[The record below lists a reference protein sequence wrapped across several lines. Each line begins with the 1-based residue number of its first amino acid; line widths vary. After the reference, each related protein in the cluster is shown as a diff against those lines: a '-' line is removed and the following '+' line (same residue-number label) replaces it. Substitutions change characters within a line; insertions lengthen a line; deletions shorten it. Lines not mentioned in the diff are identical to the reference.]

1 MRPVDAMIEEY
12 GESHQNPTNKA
23 IHWVCVP
30 AIFFSTVG
38 LFWSIPQ
45 GPLAG
50 MLPAPY
56 AGYLNWATVVLLLT
70 TLWYLKMSVS
80 LAIGMV
86 GVSAA
91 MVGLCVGVLAVTTAP
106 LWQTSLI
113 VFVVA
118 WIGQFVGHKIEGKKP
133 SFFKDLQFLLVGPMW
148 LMHFI
153 YKRVGIAY

>member
-1 MRPVDAMIEEY
+1 MRPVDSMIEEY

-23 IHWVCVP
+23 IHWFCVP

-38 LFWSIPQ
+38 LFWSIPR

-56 AGYLNWATVVLLLT
+56 DVYLNWATVGLLFT

-80 LAIGMV
+80 LAMGMV
-86 GVSAA
+86 GVSVA
-91 MVGLCVGVLAVTTAP
+91 MVCACLGVVAVTTAP
-106 LWQTSLI
+106 LWQTSLF

-133 SFFKDLQFLLVGPMW
+133 SFLKDLQFLLVGPMW

>member
-1 MRPVDAMIEEY
+1 MRPVDVLIEEY

-45 GPLAG
+45 GPLG
-50 MLPAPY
+50 GLLPGPY
-56 AGYLNWATVVLLLT
+56 DAYLNWATLTLLLT
-70 TLWYLKMSVS
+70 TIWYWRMSIP
-80 LAIGMV
+80 LAVGMV
-86 GVSAA
+86 GVSALMVALCLGA
-91 MVGLCVGVLAVTTAP
+91 MAVTEMP

-118 WIGQFVGHKIEGKKP
+118 WVGQFIGHKIEGKKP
-133 SFFKDLQFLLVGPMW
+133 SFFQDLQFLLVGPMW

-153 YKRVGIAY
+153 FKRLGLSY

>member
-1 MRPVDAMIEEY
+1 MRQVDALLEEY
-12 GESHQNPTNKA
+12 GEGHRNTTNKA

-30 AIFFSTVG
+30 AIFFSTVA
-38 LFWSIPQ
+38 LVFSIPA

-50 MLPAPY
+50 LIPPPE
-56 AGYLNWATVVLLLT
+56 GLLLNWASLALLLT

-86 GVSAA
+86 AVSVAMIAA
-91 MVGLCVGVLAVTTAP
+91 CVWVQGIVPYP
-106 LWQTSLI
+106 LWQTAI
-113 VFVVA
+113 VIFVVA
-118 WIGQFVGHKIEGKKP
+118 WVGQFVGHKIEGKKP

-153 YKRVGIAY
+153 YKRVGISY

>member
-12 GESHQNPTNKA
+12 GESHKNPTNKA

-45 GPLAG
+45 GPLVG
-50 MLPAPY
+50 VLPSPY
-56 AGYLNWATVVLLLT
+56 GDFLNWATIGLLLT
-70 TLWYLKMSVS
+70 TLWYMKMSVS
-80 LAIGMV
+80 LAIGMF
-86 GVSAA
+86 GVSAS
-91 MVGLCVGVLAVTTAP
+91 MVGLCVWVLSATTAP

-148 LMHFI
+148 LMHFV
-153 YKRVGIAY
+153 YKRVGIGY

>member
-1 MRPVDAMIEEY
+1 MRQVDALLEEY
-12 GESHQNPTNKA
+12 GESHQNPTNKL

-38 LFWSIPQ
+38 LVYSIPL

-50 MLPAPY
+50 LVPDPEGA
-56 AGYLNWATVVLLLT
+56 YLNWASLALALT
-70 TLWYLKMSVS
+70 TLWYFRMSIP
-80 LAIGMV
+80 LAVGMV
-86 GVSAA
+86 GVSVGMLAA
-91 MVGLCVGVLAVTTAP
+91 CGAVAAAVPLP
-106 LWQTSLI
+106 LWQTCLA

-118 WIGQFVGHKIEGKKP
+118 WIGQFVGHKIEGIKP

-153 YKRVGIAY
+153 YKKAGISY

>member
-12 GESHQNPTNKA
+12 GESHQNPTNKK

-50 MLPAPY
+50 LLPDPFAP
-56 AGYLNWATVVLLLT
+56 YLNWATLILLFT
-70 TLWYLKMSVS
+70 TNWYLRMSVS
-80 LAIGMV
+80 LALGMLAYSLAMIALCLWV
-86 GVSAA
+86 ISA
-91 MVGLCVGVLAVTTAP
+91 TTLP

-113 VFVVA
+113 IFFVA
-118 WIGQFVGHKIEGKKP
+118 WVGQFIGHKIEGKKP

-148 LMHFI
+148 LLHFV
-153 YKRVGIAY
+153 YKRIGIAY

>member
-23 IHWVCVP
+23 IHWFCVP

-50 MLPAPY
+50 VLPGPF
-56 AGYLNWATVVLLLT
+56 GEFLNWATIGLVLT
-70 TLWYLKMSVS
+70 TLWYLKMSIS

-86 GVSAA
+86 GVSAS
-91 MVGLCVGVLAVTTAP
+91 MVGLCVWVLGATTSP

-148 LMHFI
+148 LMHFV
-153 YKRVGIAY
+153 YKRMGIGY

>member
-12 GESHQNPTNKA
+12 GESHQNPTNKT

-45 GPLAG
+45 GPLG
-50 MLPAPY
+50 GLLPAPFDL
-56 AGYLNWATVVLLLT
+56 YLNWATVLLVLT
-70 TLWYLKMSVS
+70 TIWYLRMSVP
-80 LAIGMV
+80 LAVGML
-86 GVSAA
+86 GVSLSMIA
-91 MVGLCVGVLAVTTAP
+91 LCVGVLSVSSAP

-113 VFVVA
+113 VFIVA
-118 WIGQFVGHKIEGKKP
+118 WAGQFVGHKIEGKKP

-148 LMHFI
+148 LMHFV
-153 YKRVGIAY
+153 YKRMGIAY

>member
-1 MRPVDAMIEEY
+1 MCACDFFQHGGALLVDSTGAS
-12 GESHQNPTNKA
+12 GWHFART
-23 IHWVCVP
+23 VRCVP
-30 AIFFSTVG
+30 Q
-38 LFWSIPQ
+38 L
-45 GPLAG
+45 
-50 MLPAPY
+50 
-56 AGYLNWATVVLLLT
+56 ATVVLLLT
-70 TLWYLKMSVS
+70 TLWYLKMSIS

-118 WIGQFVGHKIEGKKP
+118 WIGQFIGHKIEGKKP

-148 LMHFI
+148 LMHFV

>member
-1 MRPVDAMIEEY
+1 MRPVDALIEEY
-12 GESHQNPTNKA
+12 GESHKNPTNKA
-23 IHWVCVP
+23 IHWICVP

-50 MLPAPY
+50 LIAEPY
-56 AGYLNWATVVLLLT
+56 GAYLNWATLVLLLT
-70 TLWYLKMSVS
+70 TIWYWRMSVP
-80 LAIGMV
+80 LAVGMV
-86 GVSAA
+86 GMSVA
-91 MVGLCVGVLAVTTAP
+91 MIALCVGITAVTSMP

-118 WIGQFVGHKIEGKKP
+118 WIGQFIGHKIEGKKP

-148 LMHFI
+148 LLHFI
-153 YKRVGIAY
+153 YKRCGVGY

>member
-1 MRPVDAMIEEY
+1 MRQVDALLEEY
-12 GESHQNPTNKA
+12 GESHQNSTNKA

-30 AIFFSTVG
+30 AIFFSTVA
-38 LFWSIPQ
+38 LVFSIPA

-50 MLPAPY
+50 LIPPPE
-56 AGYLNWATVVLLLT
+56 GQLLNWASLALLLT

-86 GVSAA
+86 AVSAA
-91 MVGLCVGVLAVTTAP
+91 MLAACVWVQDVVPYP
-106 LWQTSLI
+106 LWQTAI
-113 VFVVA
+113 VIFVLA
-118 WIGQFVGHKIEGKKP
+118 WIGQFIGHKIEGKKP
-133 SFFKDLQFLLVGPMW
+133 SFFQDLQFLLVGPMW

>member
-1 MRPVDAMIEEY
+1 MRTVDALIQEY
-12 GESHQNPTNKA
+12 GESHQNPTNKT
-23 IHWVCVP
+23 IHWWCVP

-45 GPLAG
+45 GPLDG
-50 MLPAPY
+50 VLPEPY
-56 AGYLNWATVVLLLT
+56 GPFLNWATVALLLT
-70 TLWYLKMSVS
+70 TAWYLRMSVP
-80 LAIGMV
+80 LAVGMMGISV
-86 GVSAA
+86 A
-91 MVGLCVGVLAVTTAP
+91 MMALCVVAMTVTTMP

-113 VFVVA
+113 IFVIA

-153 YKRVGIAY
+153 YKRLGIDY

>member
-1 MRPVDAMIEEY
+1 MRPVDALIEEY
-12 GESHQNPTNKA
+12 GESHQNPTNKN

-50 MLPAPY
+50 LLAPPLD
-56 AGYLNWATVVLLLT
+56 GYLNWATIALLLT
-70 TLWYLKMSVS
+70 TIWYWRMSVP
-80 LAIGMV
+80 LALGMV
-86 GVSAA
+86 GVSALMVALCIGA
-91 MVGLCVGVLAVTTAP
+91 MAVTTMP

-118 WIGQFVGHKIEGKKP
+118 WIGQFIGHKIEGKKP

-153 YKRVGIAY
+153 YKRLGLNY

>member
-1 MRPVDAMIEEY
+1 MRPVDALLEEY
-12 GESHQNPTNKA
+12 GESHQNHVNKA

-30 AIFFSTVG
+30 LIFFSTVG
-38 LFWSIPQ
+38 LVHSIPL

-50 MLPAPY
+50 LVPGEEGQY
-56 AGYLNWATVVLLLT
+56 ISWATVLLALT
-70 TLWYLKMSVS
+70 VLWYFKMSLS

-86 GVSAA
+86 GVSVGMLVACV
-91 MVGLCVGVLAVTTAP
+91 MVTSAVSAP

-118 WIGQFVGHKIEGKKP
+118 WIGQFIGHKIEGKKP

-153 YKRVGIAY
+153 YKKVGIAY

>member
-1 MRPVDAMIEEY
+1 MRTVDALIEEY
-12 GESHQNPTNKA
+12 GESHRNPTNKA
-23 IHWVCVP
+23 IHWFCVP

-50 MLPAPY
+50 VLPSPY
-56 AGYLNWATVVLLLT
+56 SPFLNWASIGLLLT
-70 TLWYLKMSVS
+70 TCWYWRMSVS
-80 LAIGMV
+80 LALGMAAISIGML
-86 GVSAA
+86 A
-91 MVGLCVGVLAVTTAP
+91 LCVGATAATAMP

-113 VFVVA
+113 IFVVA
-118 WIGQFVGHKIEGKKP
+118 WVGQFIGHKIEGKKP

-153 YKRVGIAY
+153 YKRLGIAY